1 PGAPRAGIRG
11 RAGGWRLAVPALA
24 VGVAACSAGLPSPG
38 TEQGEE
44 IAGLWRVFVG
54 AAILV
59 GGTVVAL
66 IAWSVLRYRGRGDTP
81 PADFREHV
89 PLEILYTAVPVLI
102 VAALF
107 ALTVRT
113 ERAVDALPPRPAV
126 TVHVTGFTWQWRFEY
141 VGMGV
146 AIVGTPQ
153 ASPEMVLPAGERVR
167 FVLTS
172 DDVIHAFYVPGFL
185 FKRDAIPGRVNVF
198 EVVAPSPGTWPGR
211 CAEFCGLG
219 HAAMTFTVRVVPRA
233 EFEAWLRAAGGGG
246 P

>member
-1 PGAPRAGIRG
+1 
-11 RAGGWRLAVPALA
+11 
-24 VGVAACSAGLPSPG
+24 
-38 TEQGEE
+38 
-44 IAGLWRVFVG
+44 VFVG

-81 PADFREHV
+81 PGDFREHV
-89 PLEILYTAVPVLI
+89 SLEILYTALPVLI

-113 ERAVDALPPRPAV
+113 ERAVDARPPRPAV

-141 VGMGV
+141 VGLGV
-146 AIVGTPQ
+146 VVVGSPER
-153 ASPEMVLPAGERVR
+153 SPEMVLPAGERAR

-172 DDVIHAFYVPGFL
+172 NDVIHAFYVPGFL
-185 FKRDAIPGRVNVF
+185 FKRDAIPGRVNEF
-198 EVVAPSPGTWPGR
+198 EVVAPSPGTWRGQ

-219 HAAMTFTVRVVPRA
+219 HATMNFTVRVVPPA
-233 EFEAWLRAAGGGG
+233 EFRAWLRETGERAA
-246 P
+246 